1 MTVRK
6 SVPVDCDVV
15 GRLVDE
21 VDDHSV
27 SLAGMDGGAWE
38 LPVHRRDDPRRLAK
52 LAHGKVSDLAKD
64 QAPPLTYIYLVQ
76 LYNDHETNQMRAK
89 LTHVCMYVCMYVV
102 HACMHMYVCLIH
114 EIH

>member
-1 MTVRK
+1 MTARK

-27 SLAGMDGGAWE
+27 SLAGMDGRAWE

-64 QAPPLTYIYLVQ
+64 QAPPLTYIPRTCYTTTMKRTKCEQ
-76 LYNDHETNQMRAK
+76 N
-89 LTHVCMYVCMYVV
+89 
-102 HACMHMYVCLIH
+102 
-114 EIH
+114 